1 MKPDHIVSIDIQAET
16 VLGIR
21 MERTEGTVPVLSGR
35 LEPDTQMGFG
45 VIEDRIEIRHG
56 LDVVVGGHG
65 GIIGKMRMGLSRWI
79 WFFMG

>member
-1 MKPDHIVSIDIQAET
+1 
-16 VLGIR
+16 

-56 LDVVVGGHG
+56 FDVVVGGHD
-65 GIIGKMRMGLSRWI
+65 GIMGK
-79 WFFMG
+79 